1 MYFGVDQ
8 VRILLSLVKCC
19 LNPTEEGNDV
29 IKQQLSTCTFI
40 CLSWIERVKL
50 NSIQNH
56 HKYMVRKVFLV
67 FRQFVSR
74 PLRCK
79 PLLWNSLV
87 ILTAHFFKTSSGLST
102 FVSPHFLGEKLVPT
116 IDLTWI
122 DMWMLRYWWQW
133 PDAGTQC
140 KIMRMIIMIIMTT
153 PTRYSVYGDWECK
166 RHRVF
171 LPFGQQKEPYDK
183 VVTIVLMVTMMIMMV
198 NRRSHMIMTTT
209 EGAMW

>member
-19 LNPTEEGNDV
+19 LNSTEEGNDV

-40 CLSWIERVKL
+40 CLSWIERVEL

-56 HKYMVRKVFLV
+56 HNDIVRKVILV
-67 FRQFVSR
+67 FRQLVSR

-79 PLLWNSLV
+79 AVLWNSLV

-102 FVSPHFLGEKLVPT
+102 FVNQHILGENLVPT
-116 IDLTWI
+116 FDLALS
-122 DMWMLRYWWQW
+122 DMWMLRCWWHW
-133 PDAGTQC
+133 PSTGSQC
-140 KIMRMIIMIIMTT
+140 KIMRMIIMTT

-183 VVTIVLMVTMMIMMV
+183 VVTMMLMVTMMKMMV
-198 NRRSHMIMTTT
+198 NRRNHMIR
-209 EGAMW
+209 W

>member
-1 MYFGVDQ
+1 MYFGINQ

-19 LNPTEEGNDV
+19 LNQTEEGNDV

-56 HKYMVRKVFLV
+56 HKYMVRKVILV

-79 PLLWNSLV
+79 PVLWNSLV

-116 IDLTWI
+116 IWFDLNWHV
-122 DMWMLRYWWQW
+122 DV
-133 PDAGTQC
+133 
-140 KIMRMIIMIIMTT
+140 KILMTM
-153 PTRYSVYGDWECK
+153 TRCWYSVQDNEDDYNDYNDDGYQVLCV
-166 RHRVF
+166 RGLGVQAPSC
-171 LPFGQQKEPYDK
+171 LPS
-183 VVTIVLMVTMMIMMV
+183 VW
-198 NRRSHMIMTTT
+198 ST
-209 EGAMW
+209 EGAIW